1 MKERIWIKG
10 YISFVHYSLEQHG
23 HWALILHMTLEVPVT
38 LEHLSNKE
46 EAHAALYDI
55 DDESSENDENDE
67 GG

>member
-1 MKERIWIKG
+1 
-10 YISFVHYSLEQHG
+10 VHYLLEQHG
-23 HWALILHMTLEVPVT
+23 HWALISHMTLEVPVT